1 MTEEKILEDD
11 FYEQFLLE
19 ISNESID
26 SGSTPQEVFFNRVT
40 DLLIE
45 EGDIKD
51 AIYAPFLRTGLQFNG
66 YGGNP
71 LEDNRK
77 LTIFLSEFTQSEE
90 LEGLYSKDLDAL
102 LKRGTNFISKITS
115 REFLQIE
122 ESNPVFSAIQTL
134 SVKMDL
140 VSQIRIII
148 LTNKLIKIRSDSIK
162 APMIGEIK
170 AQIGICDYE
179 RIKQLESGI
188 EEKPEIIID
197 LEESQNSL
205 PVLTAHSSESSY
217 ESYLTVLP
225 GDLIAELFD
234 KWGNRLLEKNVRVF
248 LQATTKINRGIRD
261 TIQDKP
267 SMFFAYNNGLTAT
280 ADDVKLKTLP
290 NGARTI
296 TKINNLQIVNGGQTV
311 SSIYAASKFINK
323 FSKADLSKVYV
334 QMKLSKVPKESEDA
348 DSFVSDVSRFANTQ
362 NKVNLSDF
370 SSNHSFHVQ
379 IENLSKKISA
389 PPAPNSLR
397 SSHWFYERSRGQYK
411 SAKSRNKTQAQKKIF
426 DKEFPSK
433 QKIDKVQLALYQN
446 LWDCKILEVMRGKN
460 NASYLSF
467 FDGIEEEWSNKSY
480 QFNERYFKEL
490 VAKAI
495 IYKTLDRETKKE
507 RFTDFKSTV
516 VAFTI
521 GLLALHFKD
530 SKSKRF
536 NFMKVWS
543 EQSLTQD
550 FIDELLGVAKNINYL
565 IMNPPVGMNRDVREY
580 ARKPECWQNI
590 QKANIQW
597 SSKLENYLISA
608 SEYNKLEKA
617 EREKT
622 AKTEEYDLVNKIKNA
637 PNILWK
643 EIEVWLGAQTT
654 IRISGSDSDLLRDA
668 QGMNEIF
675 SPSIGQAKR
684 LFNIYNLVKEFGFEK
699 EL

>member
-140 VSQIRIII
+140 LSQIRIII

-323 FSKADLSKVYV
+323 FSKADLRKVYV

-521 GLLALHFKD
+521 GLLALNFKD

-608 SEYNKLEKA
+608 SEYNKLEKV

-622 AKTEEYDLVNKIKNA
+622 AKIEEYDLVNKIVNA
-637 PNILWK
+637 PV
-643 EIEVWLGAQTT
+643 EIWQEIDNWIGDQT
-654 IRISGSDSDLLRDA
+654 IVKLDSSDSILLRDA
-668 QGMNEIF
+668 KGMNDIF
-675 SPSIGQAKR
+675 SPTIGQAKR
-684 LFNIYNLVKEFGFEK
+684 LFDIYKLVKDFGFDE

>member
-77 LTIFLSEFTQSEE
+77 LTIFLSEFTQSEQ

-140 VSQIRIII
+140 LSQIRIII

-323 FSKADLSKVYV
+323 FNKADLSKVYV

-411 SAKSRNKTQAQKKIF
+411 SQSRNKLRL
-426 DKEFPSK
+426 KED
-433 QKIDKVQLALYQN
+433 I
-446 LWDCKILEVMRGKN
+446 
-460 NASYLSF
+460 
-467 FDGIEEEWSNKSY
+467 
-480 QFNERYFKEL
+480 
-490 VAKAI
+490 
-495 IYKTLDRETKKE
+495 
-507 RFTDFKSTV
+507 
-516 VAFTI
+516 
-521 GLLALHFKD
+521 
-530 SKSKRF
+530 
-536 NFMKVWS
+536 
-543 EQSLTQD
+543 
-550 FIDELLGVAKNINYL
+550 
-565 IMNPPVGMNRDVREY
+565 
-580 ARKPECWQNI
+580 
-590 QKANIQW
+590 
-597 SSKLENYLISA
+597 
-608 SEYNKLEKA
+608 
-617 EREKT
+617 
-622 AKTEEYDLVNKIKNA
+622 
-637 PNILWK
+637 
-643 EIEVWLGAQTT
+643 
-654 IRISGSDSDLLRDA
+654 
-668 QGMNEIF
+668 
-675 SPSIGQAKR
+675 
-684 LFNIYNLVKEFGFEK
+684 
-699 EL
+699 

>member
-77 LTIFLSEFTQSEE
+77 LTIFLSEFTQSEQ

-140 VSQIRIII
+140 LSQIRIII

-323 FSKADLSKVYV
+323 FSKADLRKVYV

-521 GLLALHFKD
+521 GLLALNFKD

-608 SEYNKLEKA
+608 SEYNKLEKV

-622 AKTEEYDLVNKIKNA
+622 AKIEEYDLVNKIVNA
-637 PNILWK
+637 PV
-643 EIEVWLGAQTT
+643 EIWQEIDNWIGDQT
-654 IRISGSDSDLLRDA
+654 IVKLDSSDSILLRDA
-668 QGMNEIF
+668 KGMNDIF
-675 SPSIGQAKR
+675 SPTIGQAKR
-684 LFNIYNLVKEFGFEK
+684 LFDIYKLVKDFGFDE

>member
-1 MTEEKILEDD
+1 MTEEKILDDD

-51 AIYAPFLRTGLQFNG
+51 AIYSPFLRTGLQFNG

-71 LEDNRK
+71 LDDNRK

-90 LEGLYSKDLDAL
+90 LEGLYLKDLDAL
-102 LKRGTNFISKITS
+102 VKRGINFISKIKS

-134 SVKMDL
+134 SIKMDL
-140 VSQIRIII
+140 LSHIRIII
-148 LTNKLIKIRSDSIK
+148 LTNKSIKIRSDNIK
-162 APMIGEIK
+162 APKIGEIK
-170 AQIGICDYE
+170 AQIVICDYE
-179 RIKQLESGI
+179 RIKQLESGV
-188 EEKPEIIID
+188 EEKTEILID
-197 LEESQNSL
+197 LEASKNSL

-261 TIQDKP
+261 TIKDKP

-296 TKINNLQIVNGGQTV
+296 IKINNLQIVNGGQTV

-334 QMKLSKVPKESEDA
+334 QMKLSKVPKDSEEA
-348 DSFVSDVSRFANTQ
+348 DNFISDVSRFANTQ

-370 SSNHSFHVQ
+370 SSNHSFHIQ
-379 IENLSKKISA
+379 IENLSKRISA

-460 NASYLSF
+460 NSSYQSF
-467 FDGIEEEWSNKSY
+467 INGIEEEWSNKSY
-480 QFNERYFKEL
+480 QFNDRYFKEL

-507 RFTDFKSTV
+507 SFTNFKSNV
-516 VAFTI
+516 VAFSI
-521 GLLALHFKD
+521 GLLALKFKD

-543 EQSLTQD
+543 EQSLTQE
-550 FIDELLGVAKNINYL
+550 FIDELLWVAKNINHL
-565 IMNPPVGMNRDVREY
+565 IMNPPVGMNRDIREY
-580 ARKPECWQNI
+580 AKKAECWQNI
-590 QKANIQW
+590 QKANIKW
-597 SSKLENYLISA
+597 SQKLESYLISA
-608 SEYNKLEKA
+608 SEYNKLQKV
-617 EREKT
+617 EREKA
-622 AKTEEYDLVNKIKNA
+622 AKTEEYDLVNKIVNTPVKT
-637 PNILWK
+637 WQ
-643 EIEVWLGAQTT
+643 EIEDWVNAQNMIKLT
-654 IRISGSDSDLLRDA
+654 GSDSDLLRA
-668 QGMNEIF
+668 AHGMNDVF
-675 SPSIGQAKR
+675 SPTIGQSKR
-684 LFNIYNLVKEFGFEK
+684 LFDIYNLVKEYGFEG
-699 EL
+699 EI